1 MNKKVAEIKLKL
13 KKEPEFPLEAETI
26 SPDQFANKTVAD
38 IKKLT
43 VYHGNEEK
51 SIGDYFDVSGK
62 AGDVGDLKI
71 TIDGDLSMV
80 KRIGEK
86 MTGGAIVI
94 NGNVGMHVGSQMKGG
109 KITVN
114 GNADDWAGAM
124 LKGGELE
131 ITGDAGN
138 YVGAAYR
145 GFWKGMENGIIRVK
159 GKIGIEALTWVS
171 GSKPG
176 KRFPTL
182 ICGGAGSFLGIHSH
196 GGTIIVEGDCDR
208 CAGADQV
215 RGTIVIKG
223 KVSGILPSYVK
234 IGEVKEIELMNGEI
248 VKGKFIEYS
257 GDHSVAKNH
266 TKIDKKT
273 GQISNSSN
281 GRLFVQI

>member
-1 MNKKVAEIKLKL
+1 MAEIKLKL
-13 KKEPEFPLEAETI
+13 KKKPEFPLEAEVV
-26 SPDQFANKTVAD
+26 SPDTFAGKSATE
-38 IKKLT
+38 IKKLK

-51 SIGDYFDVSGK
+51 MLGDFFEVTGTGSEINDI
-62 AGDVGDLKI
+62 KI
-71 TIDGDLSMV
+71 MIDGDLTNV

-86 MTGGAIVI
+86 MTGGEIII
-94 NGNVGMHVGSQMKGG
+94 NGNVGMHVGNNMSGG
-109 KITVN
+109 KILVN

-131 ITGDAGN
+131 ITGNAGH

-145 GFWKGMENGIIRVK
+145 GFWKGMEDGLIKVK
-159 GKIGIEALTWVS
+159 GKIGNEALTWVT
-171 GSKPG
+171 GSKPS

-215 RGTIVIKG
+215 RGTIVVKG
-223 KVSGILPSYVK
+223 KVSRILPSFKK

-248 VKGKFIEYS
+248 IKGKFIEYS
-257 GDHSVAKNH
+257 GDHSVEKNH
-266 TKIDKKT
+266 SKMDKKT
-273 GQISNSSN
+273 GKISNSSN
-281 GRLFVQI
+281 GRLYIAT